1 MKRYLKA
8 LWRLTFEPIYRR
20 LFRRYFE
27 AILREVQAN
36 RADLYNH
43 IDGINTRQGRVN
55 AEVIAGLADLDRHV
69 RTVIAAGWDD
79 TALSRRMAAL
89 EDRLDR
95 AGAPIVPESEEADQK

>member
-20 LFRRYFE
+20 LFRRYF
-27 AILREVQAN
+27 
-36 RADLYNH
+36 
-43 IDGINTRQGRVN
+43 DGINTRQGRVN